1 MLRLFISAH
10 LTPDLLAAIGD
21 VQARL
26 KRQLDGLPLAWTR
39 PEGIHLTLKFLGDT
53 DPRRVDG
60 IVAGLRA
67 AVSSHLLFTV
77 AVAGLGCF
85 PNLRQPNVIWVGVQ
99 DPDRALQRLAAA
111 VDAATARLGWEK
123 ETRPFSGH
131 LTLARVK
138 REAGHEERRAI
149 GEQVGHFALPD
160 PLGLLPIASLH
171 LMASEL
177 NPGGSIYTEVAAA
190 PLGVTPKSVDAVD

>member
-21 VQARL
+21 VQAQL
-26 KRQLDGLPLAWTR
+26 KRRMTGLPLTWTR

-53 DPRRVDG
+53 DPARVES

-67 AVSSHLLFTV
+67 AASSHRSFTLS
-77 AVAGLGCF
+77 VAGLGCF

-99 DPDRALQRLAAA
+99 DPDGALRRLAAS
-111 VDAATARLGWEK
+111 VDAATVRLGWDK
-123 ETRPFSGH
+123 ETRPFTGH

-138 REAGHEERRAI
+138 RDARNEERRII
-149 GEQVGHFALPD
+149 GEQVGQFPLPD

-177 NPGGSIYTEVAAA
+177 NPGGSIYTELAAA
-190 PLGVTPKSVDAVD
+190 PLA